1 MAPNT
6 KTMHKGSALFG
17 NIALW
22 GIAILGVVFFVMIMS
37 GKDAGIDA
45 GLYLTYAAFG
55 LGIVLALASGV
66 MSLFSG
72 GNIKDTLLPIGAFV
86 ALFAIS
92 YLLADGSVKPQWNL
106 SPGASKMISAGLN
119 MTGLAVLVAVGAAL
133 YGAVKKLI
141 K

>member
-1 MAPNT
+1 
-6 KTMHKGSALFG
+6 MHKGSALFG

-22 GIAILGVVFFVMIMS
+22 GISVLGVVFFVMIMS
-37 GKDAGIDA
+37 GKDSGIDA
-45 GLYLTYAAFG
+45 GLYLTYAAFA

-72 GNIKDTLLPIGAFV
+72 GNIKDSLLPIGAFL

-92 YLLADGSVKPQWNL
+92 YVLADGSVKPEWNI
-106 SPGASKMISAGLN
+106 SASTSKLISAGLN
-119 MTGLAVLVAVGAAL
+119 MTALAIVVAVGVAL
-133 YGAVKKLI
+133 FGAVKKLI

>member
-1 MAPNT
+1 
-6 KTMHKGSALFG
+6 MHKGSALFG

-22 GIAILGVVFFVMIMS
+22 GISVLGVVFFIMIMS
-37 GKDAGIDA
+37 GKDSGIDA
-45 GLYLTYAAFG
+45 GLYLTYAAFA

-72 GNIKDTLLPIGAFV
+72 GNIKDSLLPVGAFL

-92 YLLADGSVKPQWNL
+92 YVLADGSVKPEWNI
-106 SPGASKMISAGLN
+106 SAGTSKLISAGLN
-119 MTGLAVLVAVGAAL
+119 MTALAVLVAVGVAL
-133 YGAVKKLI
+133 FGAVKKLI